1 MQSVLI
7 HPNVL
12 SPLWNM
18 NNMSF
23 GDSIGSVNVN
33 RNSVLKPTHTDVLLG
48 RGVGTNRHAG
58 NTNFRQMV
66 SKYVRQYVTSTKA
79 EKISI
84 TRGIVDRVQTQ
95 LNPPGRFLEKDQ
107 QTGNWKEVDMK
118 RAHEKTAQALRDGA
132 APLRK
137 RLSDEIT
144 SDPLFL
150 LDVFDKGDKKN
161 RSAKKSRKSVS
172 PEHLSMPKNEQ
183 KVQAQDKPP
192 STGIPSPIFSSTS
205 IDQLLSATEI
215 PLISPSQSPVS
226 SVDEFDFPFHLVD
239 FKGDEVPFEMVDM
252 LDDEILQLWDEC

>member
-1 MQSVLI
+1 MTLVCQ
-7 HPNVL
+7 PNA
-12 SPLWNM
+12 
-18 NNMSF
+18 
-23 GDSIGSVNVN
+23 
-33 RNSVLKPTHTDVLLG
+33 LLG
-48 RGVGTNRHAG
+48 QLARCLADIDDCNQRSSLTHLFRH
-58 NTNFRQMV
+58 NIIIETSQ
-66 SKYVRQYVTSTKA
+66 RQYVTSTKA

-183 KVQAQDKPP
+183 KVQAQDKPT

-205 IDQLLSATEI
+205 IDQWLSATEI